1 MKKWMVV
8 FTGVMMAAMLAAC
21 SPTTKKDEHGHQSR
35 NNPPAGAMQEST
47 IDGALEKQQMVV
59 DEDPTVTVCVYSLND
74 DKNGLKQNMDAVD
87 GEELDAQALID
98 KMAELGVIEEGV
110 KVQTFEEKDG
120 TLTLDLSALK
130 ESGDKLITTAVANT
144 FLQNYEAELI
154 NLSIA
159 GVPVGDGALKFEKQ
173 YKKMK

>member
-1 MKKWMVV
+1 MKKWMVI

-21 SPTTKKDEHGHQSR
+21 SPTTKKDEHERQSR

-74 DKNGLKQNMDAVD
+74 DKSGLKQNMDAVD
-87 GEELDAQALID
+87 GEELDAQALVD
-98 KMAELGVIEEGV
+98 KMAELGVLEAGV
-110 KVQTFEEKDG
+110 KVQNFEEKDG

-130 ESGDKLITTAVANT
+130 DSSDKLIITAVANT
-144 FLQNYEAELI
+144 FLQNYEAEQI
-154 NLSIA
+154 NLSVA
-159 GVPVGDGALKFEKQ
+159 GVPVGGGTLKFEKQ